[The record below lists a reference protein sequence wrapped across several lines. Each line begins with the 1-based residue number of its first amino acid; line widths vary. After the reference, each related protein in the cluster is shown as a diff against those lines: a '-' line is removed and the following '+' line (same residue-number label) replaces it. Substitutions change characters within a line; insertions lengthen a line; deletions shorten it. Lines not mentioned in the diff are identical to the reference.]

1 MVEPPGA
8 ECTRAKEKLLER
20 ALAEPPGSARPVELE
35 AHLERCPSCARYAAA
50 LRSAPTLLGGQ
61 GLFGSDL
68 RRRTVAAI
76 EARAEAKQRRLA
88 WLLAPAAALVIFLSF
103 ALPAWLLSIPLSGL
117 LGSDLLALAVGLFI
131 VHVLGVIPAGL
142 CTLLLLR
149 HRLQQNRLEEAFH
162 E

>member
-8 ECTRAKEKLLER
+8 ECTRAKEKLLDQ
-20 ALAEPPGSARPVELE
+20 ALTEAPDAAAPAELE
-35 AHLERCPSCARYAAA
+35 AHLARCLPCERYAAG
-50 LRSAPTLLGGQ
+50 LRSAPALLGGQ
-61 GLFGSDL
+61 HLFGADL

-103 ALPAWLLSIPLSGL
+103 ALPAWLLSIPLSGIV
-117 LGSDLLALAVGLFI
+117 GSDALALALGLVI
-131 VHVLGVIPAGL
+131 VHALGAIPAGL
-142 CTLLLLR
+142 CTVLVLR
-149 HRLQQNRLEEAFH
+149 HRLQQNRLEEVFH